1 MRKVFLSIGIF
12 LATLIVGANILLFT
26 SFGNKI
32 LAPILQAG
40 INAKLP
46 IRTQIKSLHISF
58 GKIKSSLV
66 LADTL
71 QAQVQ
76 GSYSLKGFDLLVD
89 FAPTDELANSLRQHL
104 NAQNPFAQFLPN
116 INAKT
121 TQNPQNP
128 KSLQNPQNPLQTP
141 QNLAQDSAKNALS
154 TLFKLR
160 LVGKYD
166 DYIIA
171 SIKEPSNKESSIKP
185 SLDLAREAK
194 SSAVFSPKS
203 SLKSSP
209 NVYPHFFSNPHALA
223 KKASLESTNAKNSDF
238 ALNDFATSK
247 NMANETM
254 NETTNKATNKNVN
267 EAANENV
274 INDFFLDEIAIFDD
288 DFVDNPQNLTNNL
301 ESNPKSNVALGENID
316 SSLDFNLLDLPNA
329 QESLLLDSALDY
341 ALDMMQNPHNQ
352 PPEIKILARAK
363 YLEITQYGLEL
374 KAFPAIIASRI
385 LDLPYVFYGIFDLQA
400 KGVLHKKREKNH
412 IAGYLNAKNLIIQKA
427 QKNATQSIK
436 NERNANANL
445 LSLQAKFDTNA
456 NENAKSLLTLLS
468 INLKSSIASAFSQKS
483 STIKNH
489 KKSPSTKKELTPNL
503 SILIKS
509 STNLKTLD
517 TNAKITDK
525 YEIPIASLKLEN
537 LNSDGTRG
545 EYDLEI
551 INLIN
556 LGAMLGLKLRGD
568 LHLQGSYDLQ
578 QSTLQ
583 GRSSTLGGVSAF
595 EIAGENLKINGEN
608 IALEKLL
615 GLFGAPSE
623 VANAIL
629 GRAQIN
635 ANYNFVFHKGAMSI
649 ASSDISTNISSA
661 DLSFYGIE
669 GLAQGAN
676 HAPQMLDFGN
686 ILGGNELDL
695 TNINSQNP
703 NKESQNNPNQNNT
716 TPTNQNLS
724 SLSLQSTLNAGVT
737 QCSLSI
743 DTPSERLESTRCVIN
758 LISQNLQIALAL
770 KPKNAKS
777 NPQTNTQENAQ
788 TNTESMPNII
798 DDLGIDFGQNLSNPQ
813 NPNAQRLQNANIQ
826 NANIMEGL
834 EINISGDFASPQ
846 VQKKLPELPEDYE
859 EFLEF

>member
-1 MRKVFLSIGIF
+1 MRKFFFSIGIF
-12 LATLIVGANILLFT
+12 LSTLIVGANILLFT

-32 LAPILQAG
+32 LIPILQAG

-46 IRTQIKSLHISF
+46 IRTQIQSLQISF
-58 GKIKSSLV
+58 GSIKSSFV

-71 QAQVQ
+71 QAQMQ
-76 GSYSLKGFDLLVD
+76 GRYSLKGFDLLID
-89 FAPTDELANSLRQHL
+89 FAPTDEVANALKQHI
-104 NAQNPFAQFLPN
+104 NAQNPLAQFLPN
-116 INAKT
+116 TKPQT
-121 TQNPQNP
+121 LQN
-128 KSLQNPQNPLQTP
+128 KKVLQNPQT
-141 QNLAQDSAKNALS
+141 QNLAQDFAKNPLS

-160 LVGKYD
+160 LVGKYNN
-166 DYIIA
+166 YIIA
-171 SIKEPSNKESSIKP
+171 SIKEPSNKESSVVP
-185 SLDLAREAK
+185 SLDLPREAK
-194 SSAVFSPKS
+194 SSAIFSTKS
-203 SLKSSP
+203 NP
-209 NVYPHFFSNPHALA
+209 NVYPHFFSKPHPLA
-223 KKASLESTNAKNSDF
+223 IKASQNTINTPQNSDF
-238 ALNDFATSK
+238 ALSDFATS
-247 NMANETM
+247 NNVE
-254 NETTNKATNKNVN
+254 NETTNETA
-267 EAANENV
+267 

-288 DFVDNPQNLTNNL
+288 DFVDNPQNLTNHL
-301 ESNPKSNVALGENID
+301 ESNPKSDLTLEENID

-329 QESLLLDSALDY
+329 QDSLWLDSALDY

-352 PPEIKILARAK
+352 TPETKILARAK

-374 KAFPAIIASRI
+374 KAFPALIASKI

-456 NENAKSLLTLLS
+456 SENASTNEKNLLTLLS
-468 INLKSSIASAFSQKS
+468 INLKSSIASAFNQKS
-483 STIKNH
+483 STIKSR

-503 SILIKS
+503 AILIKS

-525 YEIPIASLKLEN
+525 YEIPIASLKLAN
-537 LNSDGTRG
+537 LSSDGTRG

-568 LHLQGSYDLQ
+568 LHLQGSYDVQ

-583 GRSSTLGGVSAF
+583 GKSSTLGGVSEF
-595 EIAGENLKINGEN
+595 EMVGENLKINSEN

-615 GLFGAPSE
+615 GFFGMPSE
-623 VANAIL
+623 VANAL
-629 GRAQIN
+629 VGRAQIN

-649 ASSDISTNISSA
+649 KSSDISTNISSA

-669 GLAQGAN
+669 GLAQGGSSAQ
-676 HAPQMLDFGN
+676 QMLDFGN
-686 ILGGNELDL
+686 VLEGNELDFG
-695 TNINSQNP
+695 NINSRNFS
-703 NKESQNNPNQNNT
+703 KDTQNNT
-716 TPTNQNLS
+716 TPTNNNLS
-724 SLSLQSTLNAGVT
+724 SLSLQSTLNSGVT
-737 QCSLSI
+737 QCVLSI

-777 NPQTNTQENAQ
+777 NVPNHTNTQI
-788 TNTESMPNII
+788 NTESMPNIT
-798 DDLGIDFGQNLSNPQ
+798 DDLGIDFSQNLSNPQ
-813 NPNAQRLQNANIQ
+813 SPNAQRLQNANIQ
-826 NANIMEGL
+826 NANIMDGL

-846 VQKKLPELPEDYE
+846 VQKKLPELPEDDE

>member
-1 MRKVFLSIGIF
+1 MRKFFFSIGIF
-12 LATLIVGANILLFT
+12 LSTLIVGANILLFT

-32 LAPILQAG
+32 LIPILQAG

-46 IRTQIKSLHISF
+46 IRTQIQSLQISF
-58 GKIKSSLV
+58 GNIKSSFI

-71 QAQVQ
+71 QAQMQ
-76 GSYSLKGFDLLVD
+76 GRYSLKGFDLLID
-89 FAPTDELANSLRQHL
+89 FAPTDEVANTLKQHL
-104 NAQNPFAQFLPN
+104 NAQNPLAQFLPN
-116 INAKT
+116 TKPQT
-121 TQNPQNP
+121 LQN
-128 KSLQNPQNPLQTP
+128 KKALQNPQT
-141 QNLAQDSAKNALS
+141 QNLAQDFATNPLS

-160 LVGKYD
+160 LVGKYNN
-166 DYIIA
+166 YIIA
-171 SIKEPSNKESSIKP
+171 SIKEPSDKESNAKSSVAP
-185 SLDLAREAK
+185 SLDLPREAK
-194 SSAVFSPKS
+194 SSAIFSPKS
-203 SLKSSP
+203 NP
-209 NVYPHFFSNPHALA
+209 NVYPHFFSKPHPLA
-223 KKASLESTNAKNSDF
+223 IKASQNTINTPQNSDF
-238 ALNDFATSK
+238 ALNDFATS
-247 NMANETM
+247 NNVA
-254 NETTNKATNKNVN
+254 NETTNET
-267 EAANENV
+267 ANETA

-288 DFVDNPQNLTNNL
+288 DFVDNPQNLTNNV
-301 ESNPKSNVALGENID
+301 ESNPKSDLTLEENID

-329 QESLLLDSALDY
+329 QDSLWLDSALDY

-352 PPEIKILARAK
+352 PPEIKIIARAK

-374 KAFPAIIASRI
+374 KAFPALIASKI

-456 NENAKSLLTLLS
+456 SENASTNEKNLLTLLS
-468 INLKSSIASAFSQKS
+468 INLKSSIASAFNQKS
-483 STIKNH
+483 NTIKSR
-489 KKSPSTKKELTPNL
+489 KKSPSAKKELTPNL
-503 SILIKS
+503 AILIKS

-525 YEIPIASLKLEN
+525 YEIPIASLKLAN
-537 LNSDGTRG
+537 LSSDGTRG

-556 LGAMLGLKLRGD
+556 LGAMLGLKLRGV
-568 LHLQGSYDLQ
+568 LHLQGSYDVQ

-583 GRSSTLGGVSAF
+583 GKSSTLGGVSEF
-595 EIAGENLKINGEN
+595 EMVGENLKINSEN

-615 GLFGAPSE
+615 GFFGTPSE
-623 VANAIL
+623 VANAL
-629 GRAQIN
+629 VGRAQIN

-649 ASSDISTNISSA
+649 KSSDISTNISSA

-669 GLAQGAN
+669 GLAQGEN
-676 HAPQMLDFGN
+676 STQQVLVFGNVLEGNELDFGN
-686 ILGGNELDL
+686 I
-695 TNINSQNP
+695 NSHNFS
-703 NKESQNNPNQNNT
+703 KDTQNNPQNNTQNNT
-716 TPTNQNLS
+716 TQTNKNLS
-724 SLSLQSTLNAGVT
+724 SLSLQSTLNSGVT
-737 QCSLSI
+737 QCALSI

-777 NPQTNTQENAQ
+777 NVSNHTNTQENAQ
-788 TNTESMPNII
+788 TNTQINTESMPNIT
-798 DDLGIDFGQNLSNPQ
+798 DDLGIDFSQNLSNPQ
-813 NPNAQRLQNANIQ
+813 SANVQRLQ

-846 VQKKLPELPEDYE
+846 VQKKLPELPEDDE